1 MKKAEYT
8 TYLSN
13 LAASDM
19 VEFPTRKEL
28 IEFFSMMMGEIYRIY
43 LNSSSTISPS
53 EKALRLSGE
62 PELITFV
69 AKSKLEEIVPES
81 NSPILFFKKK
91 AKMKLKKMR
100 VSTTAPNERFYD
112 YLLQS
117 LNQEDNIEE
126 VFPTNME
133 FEMEGDT
140 ILRLTYC

>member
-1 MKKAEYT
+1 MKRAEYT

-43 LNSSSTISPS
+43 LNNSSTISPS
-53 EKALRLSGE
+53 EKTLRVSGE
-62 PELITFV
+62 PELIAFV
-69 AKSKLEEIVPES
+69 AKSKLDEIVPES
-81 NSPILFFKKK
+81 NSPILFLRKK

-100 VSTTAPNERFYD
+100 VSTTEPNNKFYD
-112 YLLQS
+112 YLLKS
-117 LNQEDNIEE
+117 LNQEDDIEE

-133 FEMEGDT
+133 FELEGDT
-140 ILRLTYC
+140 ILRVTYC